1 MPTTTRPMQLKRSI
15 LAALLFASVVLPTR
29 AQTETIDA
37 LPVSAIFVVSSG
49 MWEEQNLEPAKGAD
63 GQLRPPPATPTRGYY
78 KVVAIRQGDGTAKI
92 YLQRIVF
99 TAEGPRL
106 LENVELEEFNRM
118 KSYVTDIRP
127 ESSNGASS
135 SPGLFVTVY
144 LKTDPMAKEAESW
157 TILIDELGEMKVEKA
172 SN

>member
-1 MPTTTRPMQLKRSI
+1 MAMQLKRSI
-15 LAALLFASVVLPTR
+15 LAALLLITAVLPAP
-29 AQTETIDA
+29 AQTQAIDA

-49 MWEEQNLEPAKGAD
+49 MWEEQTLEPVKGAD

-78 KVVAIRQGDGTAKI
+78 KVVAIRQSDGTAKI

-99 TAEGPRL
+99 TADGPNL
-106 LENVELEEFNRM
+106 LENVELEEFNQM
-118 KSYVTDIRP
+118 KSYVTDVRP
-127 ESSNGASS
+127 ESSNGASA

-157 TILIDELGEMKVEKA
+157 TILIDELGEMKIEKA

>member
-1 MPTTTRPMQLKRSI
+1 MHLKRSI
-15 LAALLFASVVLPTR
+15 LATVILATAVLSAQ
-29 AQTETIDA
+29 AQTEAIDA

-49 MWEEQNLEPAKGAD
+49 MWEEQNLEPVKGAD

-78 KVVAIRQGDGTAKI
+78 KVVAIRQDDGTAKV

-99 TAEGPRL
+99 TANGPNL
-106 LENVELEEFNRM
+106 LENVELEEFSQM

-127 ESSNGASS
+127 ESSNGASA

-157 TILIDELGEMKVEKA
+157 TVLIDELGEMKIEKA

>member
-1 MPTTTRPMQLKRSI
+1 MFAKKTL
-15 LAALLFASVVLPTR
+15 LAALLLVTTVLPAR
-29 AQTETIDA
+29 AQTQAIDT
-37 LPVSAIFVVSSG
+37 LPVAAIFVVSSG
-49 MWEEQNLEPAKGAD
+49 MWEDRNLEPVKGAD
-63 GQLRPPPATPTRGYY
+63 GQLRPPPASPTRGYY
-78 KVVAIRQGDGTAKI
+78 KVIAIRQGDGTAKI

-99 TAEGPRL
+99 TADGPNL
-106 LENVELEEFNRM
+106 LENIELEEFSQM

-127 ESSNGASS
+127 ESSNGASA

-144 LKTDPMAKEAESW
+144 LKTDPMAKEADSW

>member
-1 MPTTTRPMQLKRSI
+1 MAMQLTRPI
-15 LAALLFASVVLPTR
+15 LAAFLFAAAVLPAR
-29 AQTETIDA
+29 AQTEAIDA

-49 MWEEQNLEPAKGAD
+49 MWEDRNLEPVKGPD
-63 GQLRPPPATPTRGYY
+63 GQLRPPPASPTRGYY
-78 KVVAIRQGDGTAKI
+78 KVIAIRQGDGTAKI

-99 TAEGPRL
+99 TADGPNL
-106 LENVELEEFNRM
+106 LENIELEEFSQM

-127 ESSNGASS
+127 ESSNGAPT

-144 LKTDPMAKEAESW
+144 LKTDPIAKEAESW
-157 TILIDELGEMKVEKA
+157 TILIDELGEMKIEKA

>member
-1 MPTTTRPMQLKRSI
+1 MHVKKTL
-15 LAALLFASVVLPTR
+15 LAALLLATPVLPAR
-29 AQTETIDA
+29 AQTQAIDT

-49 MWEEQNLEPAKGAD
+49 MWEDRNLEPVKGPD
-63 GQLRPPPATPTRGYY
+63 GQLRPPPASPTRGYY
-78 KVVAIRQGDGTAKI
+78 KVIAIRQGDGTAKI

-99 TAEGPRL
+99 TADGPSL
-106 LENVELEEFNRM
+106 LENIELEEFSQM
-118 KSYVTDIRP
+118 KSYVTDVRP
-127 ESSNGASS
+127 ESSNGASA

-144 LKTDPMAKEAESW
+144 LKTDPMAKEADSW

>member
-1 MPTTTRPMQLKRSI
+1 MHVKKSI
-15 LAALLFASVVLPTR
+15 LVALLLAAAVLPAR
-29 AQTETIDA
+29 AQTQAIDM

-49 MWEEQNLEPAKGAD
+49 MWEDRNLEPVKGPD
-63 GQLRPPPATPTRGYY
+63 GQLRPPPASPTRGYY
-78 KVVAIRQGDGTAKI
+78 KVIAIRQGGGTAKI
-92 YLQRIVF
+92 YLQRIAY
-99 TAEGPRL
+99 TADGPNL
-106 LENVELEEFNRM
+106 LENVELEEFNQM

-127 ESSNGASS
+127 ESSNGASA

-157 TILIDELGEMKVEKA
+157 TILIDELGEMKIERA

>member
-1 MPTTTRPMQLKRSI
+1 MFAKKTL
-15 LAALLFASVVLPTR
+15 LAALLLATSILPAR
-29 AQTETIDA
+29 AQTQAIDT

-49 MWEEQNLEPAKGAD
+49 MWEDRNLEPVKGAD
-63 GQLRPPPATPTRGYY
+63 GQFRPPPASPTRGYY
-78 KVVAIRQGDGTAKI
+78 KVIAIRQGDGTAKI

-99 TAEGPRL
+99 TADGPSL
-106 LENVELEEFNRM
+106 LENIELEEFSQM

-127 ESSNGASS
+127 ESSNGASA

-144 LKTDPMAKEAESW
+144 LKTDPMAKEADSW